1 MRHPVLATLIVASL
15 SVSACSTP
23 ASLIA
28 YIHKGAIYT
37 VDSSGGAPNL
47 LVDDAVHDR
56 PLTWSPDGETL
67 LYWKHSKVGW
77 DIWAIDA
84 DGKRSR
90 NLTHVTSGGCRSPS
104 WSPDGKRIAFMRD
117 LPAGLYVMNAD
128 GSDSRQISKLGH
140 RDGTPAWSPDGK
152 RIVFTNMRSL
162 GKRSVRMELVVCD
175 PSGQVEERILDLNHS
190 GDAPFWLSDGHTIA
204 YCGQMDGTPEICTVD
219 VKKGKAR
226 AVTQSK
232 GREGFPAQSPDSRRI
247 AFVFT
252 SGEER
257 KLGVIDTGGTNARVL
272 HTFAGR
278 SWFPSWSPD
287 GARLTFVERSR
298 GSPSQVYT
306 ISSSGG
312 AATPIATGS
321 FPVWQPR
328 RGQSPRQEQQ
338 SEKSSGKNGFVSIFD
353 GKTLEGWEAMPANSA
368 VAWTVKDG
376 MIVGTGDKARGYIVY
391 ENREIAD
398 LELEFS
404 YRFPGKGN
412 SGVSIRARLDK
423 THKRL
428 FQSYHADIGHVGIG
442 RQVLGA
448 WDFHT
453 PGRREHECL
462 RGDRLVIDVN
472 DKPTLTKI
480 EGAVARE
487 DLKKGDWNTVRVIA
501 KGNNFK
507 FFINGK
513 PASEFTEH
521 LPGVKRLRKGMILFQ
536 LHDPGMVVHF
546 KDIRLKI
553 LK

>member
-1 MRHPVLATLIVASL
+1 MRHPVLATLIAASL

-28 YIHKGAIYT
+28 YIHNGAIYT

-56 PLTWSPDGETL
+56 PLTWSSDGETL

-84 DGKRSR
+84 DGKRPR

-104 WSPDGKRIAFMRD
+104 WSSDGKRIAFMRD

-140 RDGTPAWSPDGK
+140 RDGTPAWSPDGA
-152 RIVFTNMRSL
+152 
-162 GKRSVRMELVVCD
+162 
-175 PSGQVEERILDLNHS
+175 H
-190 GDAPFWLSDGHTIA
+190 
-204 YCGQMDGTPEICTVD
+204 
-219 VKKGKAR
+219 
-226 AVTQSK
+226 
-232 GREGFPAQSPDSRRI
+232 
-247 AFVFT
+247 
-252 SGEER
+252 
-257 KLGVIDTGGTNARVL
+257 
-272 HTFAGR
+272 
-278 SWFPSWSPD
+278 
-287 GARLTFVERSR
+287 LTFVVRSR

-328 RGQSPRQEQQ
+328 RGQSARQEQQ
-338 SEKSSGKNGFVSIFD
+338 SEKPSGKNGFVSIFD

-368 VAWTVKDG
+368 AAWTVKDG
-376 MIVGTGDKARGYIVY
+376 MIVGTGDKARGYLVY

-412 SGVSIRARLDK
+412 SGVSIRARLDT

-428 FQSYHADIGHVGIG
+428 FHSYHADIGHVGIG
-442 RQVLGA
+442 RRVLGA

-453 PGRREHECL
+453 PGRRELECL

-487 DLKKGDWNTVRVIA
+487 DIKKGDWNTVRVIA